1 MSSEHDRLPLDGIR
15 VVEFSHVVMGPACG
29 LVLAD
34 LGADVVKVEPTT
46 GDKTRTLG
54 AASAGV
60 FTTYSRN
67 KRSVAVDI
75 GTTEGLAF
83 AKRLLAEADVLIEN
97 FRPGA
102 LDAAGLRYDAL
113 RVQQPRLVYCSLKG
127 FLSGPYEQRVALDEV
142 VQMMGGLAYMTG
154 PPGTPLRAGASV
166 NDVMGAVF
174 AATAIVSALYERE
187 RTGRGKL
194 VKAGLFENCA
204 FLVAQHMARY
214 ALTGVA
220 PRPMPLRE
228 PGWGIYDIFASGD
241 GEGVFVAVVTDTQ
254 WQAFCSAFG
263 LDELAE
269 NEALATNLLRVE
281 ARDWLLPE
289 LAAVLARFTLVEICE
304 VCEAVGAGFAPIRA
318 PHELFGDPQLARPEA
333 RVDLTLPDGT
343 ASWLPGLPIELD
355 HRRLRGRLDPPQL
368 GEHTVEVAESIG
380 YGRDEIAALMD
391 AGVLAG
397 VEPVAP

>member
-75 GTTEGLAF
+75 GAPEGLAF
-83 AKRLLAEADVLIEN
+83 AKRLIAEADVLIEN

-102 LDAAGLRYDAL
+102 LDAAGLGYAAL
-113 RVQQPRLVYCSLKG
+113 EAEQPRLVYCSLKG

-174 AATAIVSALYERE
+174 AATAVVSALYERE

-194 VKAGLFENCA
+194 VRAGLFENCA

-228 PGWGIYDIFASGD
+228 PGWGIYDIFASSG
-241 GEGVFVAVVTDTQ
+241 GEGVFLAVVTDTQ
-254 WQAFCSAFG
+254 WQAFCRAFG
-263 LDELAE
+263 LGELAE

-289 LAAVLARFTLVEICE
+289 LAAVLRRFTLVEICE
-304 VCEAVGAGFAPIRA
+304 VCESVGVGFAPIRA

-333 RVDLTLPDGT
+333 RVDLTLPDGS
-343 ASWLPGLPIELD
+343 ASWLPALPIELD
-355 HRRLRGRLDPPQL
+355 HRRLGGRLDPPQL

-380 YGRDEIAALMD
+380 YGWDEIAALMD
-391 AGVLAG
+391 AGVLVG
-397 VEPVAP
+397 VQPVTP